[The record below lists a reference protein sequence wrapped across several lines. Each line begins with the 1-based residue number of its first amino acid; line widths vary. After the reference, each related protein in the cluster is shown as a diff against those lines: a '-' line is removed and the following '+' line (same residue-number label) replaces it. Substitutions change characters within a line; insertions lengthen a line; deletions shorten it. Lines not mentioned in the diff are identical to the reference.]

1 MATSGDKAQGR
12 GPTRAALLACLVLA
26 ACGGGSAELPSAA
39 IPLRNPTAPVA
50 SQANATL
57 DRLQGE
63 WQVVEG
69 AGLAP
74 GTRLTIAGETAT
86 LDGARLPIR
95 DLSSGRFAFAG
106 EEVWVHWLDDDDRTA
121 ALGDP
126 GGARVWI
133 MDRTGQPRE
142 RLTAARSILDWYGYD
157 LGRLS
162 GQEG

>member
-57 DRLQGE
+57 DRLQGR
-63 WQVVEG
+63 WVVVQG

-74 GTRLTIAGETAT
+74 GTT
-86 LDGARLPIR
+86 LEFTGTSVSVDGASLPVR
-95 DLSSGRFAFAG
+95 DLSAGRLLFAG
-106 EEVWVHWLDDDDRTA
+106 DEVWVHWIDFDNRTA
-121 ALGDP
+121 AIGDP
-126 GGARVWI
+126 GGTQVWI
-133 MDRTGQPRE
+133 MDRTGAPRE
-142 RLTAARSILDWYGYD
+142 RLDAARGILDWYGYD

-162 GQEG
+162 AS